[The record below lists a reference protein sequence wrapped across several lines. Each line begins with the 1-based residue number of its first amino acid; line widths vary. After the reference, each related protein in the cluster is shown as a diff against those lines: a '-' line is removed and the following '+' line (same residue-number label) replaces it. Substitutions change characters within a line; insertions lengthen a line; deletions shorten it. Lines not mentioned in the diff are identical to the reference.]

1 MDVRRGVEICN
12 IFFLL
17 LSIGILLRGCYF
29 LCLFLFSLLLQL
41 ITAFLVSLNK
51 LRFTNSWL
59 Y

>member
-41 ITAFLVSLNK
+41 INK
-51 LRFTNSWL
+51 LKFTNSWL